1 MIRGDVV
8 SKLLLAATAVV
19 ALSGFGAANASTV
32 TLDLSGQPTGAIG
45 TFTSNGYT
53 VTPLPG
59 DPGDQVNILNVGG
72 SNVLV
77 DGAPADVFG
86 SQMLITR
93 TAGGTFNLVSFDLAN
108 LQNPG
113 YGVFPVGTGGG
124 FRVELDG
131 APGGVADAYTTG
143 SSTFTTVTPGNLTGL
158 TSLYINFV
166 SFTEESLDFAMDN
179 IKLSANAVPEPV
191 SLTLL
196 GIGVIGLG
204 VVRRGK
210 GSRSRSG

>member
-1 MIRGDVV
+1 MR
-8 SKLLLAATAVV
+8 KLLLAAAAAV
-19 ALSGFGAANASTV
+19 AAAPLTGLGSANASTV
-32 TLDLSGQPTGAIG
+32 TLDLSGQPTGPIS

-53 VTPLPG
+53 ITPLAG
-59 DPGDQVNILNVGG
+59 DPGDQVNILSVGG
-72 SNVLV
+72 TNVLV

-93 TAGGTFNLVSFDLAN
+93 TAGGIFDLVSFDLAN

-113 YGVFPVGTGGG
+113 GGVFAVGTGSG

-131 APGGVADAYTTG
+131 SSGGADAYSTG

-166 SFTEESLDFAMDN
+166 SFTEASLDFAMDN
-179 IKLSANAVPEPV
+179 IRLSATAVPEPV
-191 SLTLL
+191 SLALL
-196 GIGVIGLG
+196 GTGVVGLG
-204 VVRRGK
+204 IVRRSK
-210 GSRSRSG
+210 GRRSRSTE